1 MRVEVS
7 HIQFTDD
14 TLLFVNNKSHLRF
27 LVEILNSFC
36 QMSGL
41 MINME
46 KEGEI
51 MSSSDRL
58 LEGKLVLFHTWGFHW
73 AKIR

>member
-1 MRVEVS
+1 MGKERVEVS

-46 KEGEI
+46 KEEKNNELK
-51 MSSSDRL
+51 R
-58 LEGKLVLFHTWGFHW
+58 
-73 AKIR
+73 